1 MKRVVPG
8 LASVAGL
15 VLLGAC
21 GGDSTEFAGSRLDEP
36 YQVPGVAL
44 TDTTGAPYS
53 LTEDTDR
60 PLTLVFFGYTHC
72 PDLCP
77 LVMSNL
83 SAALNQ
89 LDDEQRDD
97 VDLVF
102 VTTDPERDDEAALTD
117 YLDGYG
123 DDIVGLTGRLDS
135 IIELGEPM
143 HVYVNDGKKLPS
155 GGYDLGGHTT
165 AVLGITSDDEVA
177 VVWSDDTS
185 ATEFANDI
193 ETLLE
198 ES

>member
-1 MKRVVPG
+1 MRSGLTALVG
-8 LASVAGL
+8 LAAVA
-15 VLLGAC
+15 LLGAC
-21 GGDSTEFAGSRLDEP
+21 GGSTEFAGSRLDEP
-36 YQVPGVAL
+36 YPVPGVAL
-44 TDTTGAPYS
+44 TDTTGAPYA

-89 LDDEQRDD
+89 LDDEQRDE

-102 VTTDPERDDEAALTD
+102 VTTDPERDDEAALRD

-123 DDIVGLTGRLDS
+123 EDIVGLTGSLDS
-135 IIELGEPM
+135 VIELGEPL

-165 AVLGITSDDEVA
+165 AVLGIDDNDEAV